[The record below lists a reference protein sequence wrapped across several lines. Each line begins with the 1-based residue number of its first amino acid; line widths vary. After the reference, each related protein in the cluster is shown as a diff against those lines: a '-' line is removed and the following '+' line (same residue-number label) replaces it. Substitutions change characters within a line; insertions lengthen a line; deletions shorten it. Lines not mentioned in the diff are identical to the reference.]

1 MKNPFKLSKK
11 ENCFLCSGPLGK
23 HPGEIVYKYADGE
36 GKVRL
41 CSPCM
46 DKVEEKPDEQ
56 TI

>member
-1 MKNPFKLSKK
+1 MKNPFKLSKR
-11 ENCFLCSGPLGK
+11 ENCFLCAGPLGK

-46 DKVEEKPDEQ
+46 DKVEEKPDE
-56 TI
+56 